1 MTRVGITLGC
11 LMVLGTLLTRW
22 AITEPATPP
31 PNARV
36 APGVAPPIVL
46 PEQLTQRRGEWSPIC
61 ARTKQPLIDFS
72 PIDHGQSVNR
82 LVLTVHNCS
91 AKVVTLRQPGLEL
104 SDDEPLATQ
113 GPALKPIRLKPWAS
127 ATTVLTW
134 NPTAT
139 DPNRVIAQ
147 FAVRVTDIGEGQLT
161 DQVGPGM
168 SKIHLTQW
176 TT

>member
-1 MTRVGITLGC
+1 V
-11 LMVLGTLLTRW
+11 
-22 AITEPATPP
+22 
-31 PNARV
+31 V
-36 APGVAPPIVL
+36 AV
-46 PEQLTQRRGEWSPIC
+46 S
-61 ARTKQPLIDFS
+61 F
-72 PIDHGQSVNR
+72 
-82 LVLTVHNCS
+82 
-91 AKVVTLRQPGLEL
+91 